1 MRAILQTATDVASL
15 CFFDPAALPKD
26 FDAETIC
33 ATEDGKLAFMEK
45 GLLWCTDTG
54 ADGGYLFHFYVD
66 EDIPERIRQHSLDPI
81 RMESFKVPSGVIW
94 ACGAEYASIDPGE
107 KSLKKFPH
115 MGQNFSLQTGEY
127 ALEAWRT
134 EWPDGMIED
143 EIRKRC
149 GKGDSKRMRMLGP
162 IAGAIFV
169 VGAVLAFVMVLLTLP
184 SLLSGRWNMGF
195 TCGWIGVGILSAAVL
210 LTFRKLS
217 RMEKN
222 PERLAAEREFPSIV
236 VQMRKTA

>member
-1 MRAILQTATDVASL
+1 MRAILQAATDVASL

-33 ATEDGKLAFMEK
+33 ATEDGKFAFMEK

-81 RMESFKVPSGVIW
+81 RMASFKVPSGVIW
-94 ACGAEYASIDPGE
+94 ACGAEYSSTDPGE
-107 KSLKKFPH
+107 KTLKKFPH
-115 MGQNFSLQTGEY
+115 MGQNFSLQAGEY

-149 GKGDSKRMRMLGP
+149 GEGDSKRMRLLGP
-162 IAGAIFV
+162 IAGSIFV
-169 VGAVLAFVMVLLTLP
+169 VGAIFTVAMAMVTLP
-184 SLLSGRWNMGF
+184 SLWNGKWKAGFGWGWFAVFVMG
-195 TCGWIGVGILSAAVL
+195 VAALVV
-210 LTFRKLS
+210 FRKLN

-222 PERLAAEREFPSIV
+222 PARREAEREFPSIV